1 MFILLGPGDAPN
13 GPMET
18 ETSEADVR
26 DAGLWRG
33 LNDLLE
39 GVAPSM
45 EDVLEHVAKLKR
57 DQERHDSLPSRI

>member
-1 MFILLGPGDAPN
+1 
-13 GPMET
+13 MET
-18 ETSEADVR
+18 ETSEADAR

-57 DQERHDSLPSRI
+57 DQERHNTMPSRV

>member
-1 MFILLGPGDAPN
+1 
-13 GPMET
+13 MET
-18 ETSEADVR
+18 ETSAADAR

-33 LNDLLE
+33 LNDLLGE

-57 DQERHDSLPSRI
+57 DQGDRHDTIPSNI